1 MFGYDFMI
9 DDKFNVWLIEVNSS
23 PAMDYSTVQY
33 FYTYP
38 QRVTEKLV
46 KDVSE
51 SLIKVV
57 VDYNMSTK
65 KNKSEI
71 DTGKFI
77 CIHKG
82 NNIADKPISVGVN
95 FLLEGKQIKK

>member
-1 MFGYDFMI
+1 
-9 DDKFNVWLIEVNSS
+9 
-23 PAMDYSTVQY
+23 
-33 FYTYP
+33 
-38 QRVTEKLV
+38 
-46 KDVSE
+46 
-51 SLIKVV
+51 
-57 VDYNMSTK
+57 MSTK